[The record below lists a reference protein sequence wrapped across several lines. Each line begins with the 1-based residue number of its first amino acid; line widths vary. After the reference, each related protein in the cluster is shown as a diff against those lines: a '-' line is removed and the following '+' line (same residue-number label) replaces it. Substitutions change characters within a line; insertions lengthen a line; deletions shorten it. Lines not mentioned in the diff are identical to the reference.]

1 MAVDETLFQSAVEG
15 LAPPTVRFY
24 GWSQPTLS
32 IGFRQELART
42 CNPSACR
49 RLGIEAVR
57 RFTGGRAVLHHR
69 ELTYCIAASADG
81 PFHGLSVREVYRWVG
96 GVLRRAFERNGI
108 PVDPAPLSSNAV
120 RRELDDT
127 LPCFA
132 VPTRHEITSGGRKLV
147 GAAQKWSRRG
157 FVQHGSMLMEID
169 HALWSRILGGQA
181 DEGMAAVGVVELYGR
196 RLTTSRLMR
205 FLASEFERTLGEP
218 ASQAELLPF
227 EMKRAEVLTECKYA
241 TSDWSAFARPIGT
254 AIPG

>member
-32 IGFRQELART
+32 IGFRQELDRT

-49 RLGIEAVR
+49 RLGVEAVR

-69 ELTYCIAASADG
+69 ELTYCVAASADG
-81 PFHGLSVREVYRWVG
+81 PFRGLSVSEAYRWVS

-108 PVDPAPLSSNAV
+108 HVDPAPLSRHSV

-132 VPTRHEITSGGRKLV
+132 VPTRHEMTSGGRKLV

-157 FVQHGSMLMEID
+157 FVQHGSVLMEID
-169 HALWSRILGGQA
+169 RPLWSSVFVGLA
-181 DEGMAAVGVVELYGR
+181 AEGMAPVGVVELYGR
-196 RLTTSRLMR
+196 RLSTSRLMS
-205 FLASEFERTLGEP
+205 FLGSEFEQTLGEP
-218 ASQAELLPF
+218 ASQSELLPS
-227 EMKRAEVLTECKYA
+227 E
-241 TSDWSAFARPIGT
+241 
-254 AIPG
+254 